1 MKRKPMIAVIM
12 DENTSAGGTAYET
25 SKAYFS
31 AVGRAGGA
39 PFGIPY
45 LPEIVDQTVEQFD
58 GFLSVGGRI
67 EFPEPWYVDGDRSQ
81 YPTSDRLR
89 VEMALMEGFL
99 ARNKPVLGVC
109 NGMQMLACLNGCR
122 MVSDVHASWPDAL
135 NHDQKD
141 LRHEVLIEPGTK
153 MASVFGTGTFSANT
167 FHREAIVEASADVI
181 VTARGPD
188 GVIEGIEV
196 PSQTFAMGVQ
206 WHPEKLAGE
215 DHPGLR
221 IFDAFVDAAWDR
233 S

>member
-12 DENTSAGGTAYET
+12 DENTSAGGNYYET

-31 AVGRAGGA
+31 AVGLAGGV

-45 LPEIVDQTVEQFD
+45 LPELVDRTIEQFD

-67 EFPEPWYVDGDRSQ
+67 EFPRPWYVDGDQSR
-81 YPTSDRLR
+81 YPPSDRLS

-99 ARNKPVLGVC
+99 ARNKPVLGIC

-135 NHDQKD
+135 NHDQTD
-141 LRHEVLIEPGTK
+141 LRHEVFIQPGTR
-153 MASVFGTGTFSANT
+153 MADIFNHETFSANT
-167 FHREAIVEASADVI
+167 FHREAVVEVSESVV

-188 GVIEGIEV
+188 GVIEGIEI
-196 PSQTFAMGVQ
+196 PSQSFAMGVQ
-206 WHPEKLAGE
+206 WHPEKLAAE

-221 IFDAFVDAAWDR
+221 IFDAFVDAAR
-233 S
+233 AA

>member
-1 MKRKPMIAVIM
+1 MKHKPMIAVIM
-12 DENTSAGGTAYET
+12 DENTSAGGNYYQT
-25 SKAYFS
+25 SKNYFS
-31 AVGRAGGA
+31 ALGRAGAA

-45 LPEIVDQTVEQFD
+45 VPELVDQAIEQFD

-67 EFPEPWYVDGDRSQ
+67 EFPKSWYVAGDQSR
-81 YPTSDRLR
+81 YPSSDRLP

-99 ARNKPVLGVC
+99 ARDKPVLGIC

-122 MVSDVHASWPDAL
+122 MVSDVHSWWPDAL
-135 NHDQKD
+135 DHDQTD
-141 LRHEVLIEPGTK
+141 LRHDVFIQPGTR
-153 MASVFGTGTFSANT
+153 MAEIFGEGTFSANT
-167 FHREAIVEASADVI
+167 FHREAIVEASADVV

-196 PSQTFAMGVQ
+196 PSRTFAMGVQ
-206 WHPEKLAGE
+206 WHPEKLAAE

-221 IFDAFVDAAWDR
+221 IFDAFVTAARAR